1 MINISFK
8 KGSLEKIMRANA
20 RKRAGWRKLEK
31 LGKMMDLPGNKVLDI
46 GIHGDVWP
54 GGHKYMFENAK
65 YETLDIDPQV
75 QPTHVG
81 DIRDTG
87 FEGGA
92 FDMVIC
98 HSVIEHILEDRG
110 RVYPEIYRILK
121 KGGVAVLV
129 VPSTLERESEPAKLV
144 TYRELVDNISV
155 LPGVEYSM
163 DKLKDGNYFI
173 EILK

>member
-1 MINISFK
+1 MKINLSFK
-8 KGSLEKIMRANA
+8 PDALEKIMKANA
-20 RKRAGWRKLEK
+20 RKRAGWERLEN
-31 LGKMMDLPGNKVLDI
+31 LGEMMDLPDNRILDI

-54 GGHKYMFENAK
+54 GGHKYMFKNAR

-81 DIRDTG
+81 DIREAP
-87 FEGGA
+87 FEDET

-98 HSVIEHILEDRG
+98 HSVLEHVLENREKT
-110 RVYPEIYRILK
+110 YPEIYRILK
-121 KGGVAVLV
+121 KGGVAVIV

-144 TYRELVDNISV
+144 TYRELEES
-155 LPGVEYSM
+155 LEGMEHTM